1 MRLEVTLYTTVS
13 NFTSAPTS
21 KDVYYITSE
30 QLEQGPFDIRK
41 SLPSGYH
48 PYIRKIVATL
58 SADRQQ
64 IEISS
69 EEYGNRTLGIGK
81 DDIIR
86 QDESVCRMPTVPS
99 ISNPSMNRP
108 YG

>member
-81 DDIIR
+81 DEYYTTGRIGL
-86 QDESVCRMPTVPS
+86 SYAYCS
-99 ISNPSMNRP
+99 IYIQPINE
-108 YG
+108 

>member
-69 EEYGNRTLGIGK
+69 EEYGNRTLEIGK
-81 DDIIR
+81 DEYYTTGQIGL
-86 QDESVCRMPTVPS
+86 SYAYCS
-99 ISNPSMNRP
+99 IYIEPINE
-108 YG
+108 

>member
-1 MRLEVTLYTTVS
+1 MKLKVTLYTTVS

-30 QLEQGPFDIRK
+30 QLEQDPFDIRK
-41 SLPSGYH
+41 CLPSEYH

-58 SADRQQ
+58 SADRQR

-69 EEYGNRTLGIGK
+69 EKYGNHTLEIGK
-81 DDIIR
+81 DEYYTTGRIGLSYAYCTIYI
-86 QDESVCRMPTVPS
+86 QPINE
-99 ISNPSMNRP
+99 
-108 YG
+108 

>member
-1 MRLEVTLYTTVS
+1 MKLQVTVYTTVS

-30 QLEQGPFDIRK
+30 QLEQGPFDIRECLVPK
-41 SLPSGYH
+41 DYFH
-48 PYIRKIVATL
+48 IREIVATL

-69 EEYGNRTLGIGK
+69 EEYGNRTLRIGK
-81 DDIIR
+81 DEYYTTGEIGL
-86 QDESVCRMPTVPS
+86 SYAYCS
-99 ISNPSMNRP
+99 INIQPINE
-108 YG
+108 